1 VRPTIPD
8 PVVSDETQ
16 DYIGERVRAAKIYT
30 GQPSL
35 RKEEEAFNLHKKAA
49 MIAHRGFDRIHQATE

>member
-1 VRPTIPD
+1 
-8 PVVSDETQ
+8 VVSDETQ